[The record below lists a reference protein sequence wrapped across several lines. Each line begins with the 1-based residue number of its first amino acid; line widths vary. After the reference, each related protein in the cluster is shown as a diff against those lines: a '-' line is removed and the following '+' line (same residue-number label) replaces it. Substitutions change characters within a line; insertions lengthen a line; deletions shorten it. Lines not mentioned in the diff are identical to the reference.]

1 MKTGKI
7 NELKP
12 DTIDNPELRKAFEW
26 IIGNWDIVH
35 ESGEKKIVIDGEKV
49 FANIDNPIMRS
60 KKEQILEVHRIYT
73 DIHVPVDKTEVIG
86 YRGVDGLRKVVAEYD
101 EELDRAFYSDE
112 PENYITLNP
121 GEYAIMT
128 PQDGHAPIIGE
139 GKVKKIC
146 VKVML

>member
-26 IIGNWDIVH
+26 IIGNWDIVR

-60 KKEQILEVHRIYT
+60 KK
-73 DIHVPVDKTEVIG
+73 
-86 YRGVDGLRKVVAEYD
+86 
-101 EELDRAFYSDE
+101 
-112 PENYITLNP
+112 
-121 GEYAIMT
+121 
-128 PQDGHAPIIGE
+128 
-139 GKVKKIC
+139 
-146 VKVML
+146 